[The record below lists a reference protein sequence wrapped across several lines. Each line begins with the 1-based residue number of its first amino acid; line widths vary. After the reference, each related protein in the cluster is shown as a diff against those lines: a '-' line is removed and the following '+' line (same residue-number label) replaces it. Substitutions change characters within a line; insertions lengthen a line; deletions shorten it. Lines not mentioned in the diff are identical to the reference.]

1 MGLGSLRRPSGGFK
15 VVLATLCALLPALPA
30 IAGSCRL
37 GAMAEFPITMTY
49 LRPVMTAKI
58 NDTDVRLLVDS
69 GAFYS
74 MLSAASAAELKL
86 RTYPAPFG
94 FYVVGVGGGSA
105 SASVTKVATF
115 TLTGVPLHNIE
126 FLVGGSQ
133 VGADTVGILG
143 QNVLHIADV
152 EYDLGQGH
160 IRLMKPLDCG
170 KTALAYWVGKSQ
182 GYSVMDIQTTTPQKP
197 FTQSSAYVNGREI
210 RVLFDSGAATSVL
223 SLKAAAR
230 VGITPDSPGVVYAG
244 HASGIGKN
252 TMPSYIAPFS
262 SFKIGQEEVR
272 NTRLRIADIDL
283 PDADMLIGADFF
295 LSHRMYVANSQHKL
309 YFTYNGGPV
318 FNLAGA
324 KYPST
329 GAPPSGA
336 AAADSAP
343 TDHSAVAAESPSVS
357 SGDSPAPA
365 KEAAGRD
372 DAAEYSR
379 RGAALASRRD
389 FQQALTNLTRA
400 CELAPDDADYFYQR
414 GIIYWQLKQA
424 TAAMADFDQAIKLR
438 PGDVTALVSR
448 ADLSLQA
455 GDKPHAGAD
464 LDAADAVA
472 PKQADVR
479 YQMAHAYERA
489 DLSNSAIAQYDLWIT
504 WHADDARIPE
514 ALNSRCWVRALFD
527 VELPLALKDCNAAL
541 KRSDKSSPL
550 YARAANGRGLVLLRM
565 GEYDKSIS
573 DYDVA
578 LKVNP
583 KDAWSWYGRG
593 IDKLRKQKTSEGE
606 ADIAQATALSS
617 KIADEYRRYGIAP

>member
-1 MGLGSLRRPSGGFK
+1 L
-15 VVLATLCALLPALPA
+15 LASLPAF
-30 IAGSCRL
+30 AGACRV
-37 GAMAEFPITMTY
+37 GAMAEFPITMTS

-86 RTYPAPFG
+86 RTYSAPFG

-105 SASVTKVATF
+105 SASIAKAATF
-115 TLTGVPLHNIE
+115 TLAGVPLHNIE

-152 EYDLGQGH
+152 EYDLGQG
-160 IRLMKPLDCG
+160 IVRLMKPLDCG
-170 KTALAYWVGKSQ
+170 KTLLAYWVGQSQ
-182 GYSVMDIQTTTPQKP
+182 SYSVMDIQSTTPQRP
-197 FTQSSAYVNGREI
+197 FTQSTAYVNGHEI
-210 RVLFDSGAATSVL
+210 RVMFDSGAATSVL

-230 VGITPDSPGVVYAG
+230 AGITPDSPGVVRAG
-244 HASGIGKN
+244 PSSGIGRN
-252 TMPSYIAPFS
+252 TFPSYIAFFS

-329 GAPPSGA
+329 GTPANGVT
-336 AAADSAP
+336 AADPAP
-343 TDHSAVAAESPSVS
+343 TDSSAVAAQSP
-357 SGDSPAPA
+357 PA
-365 KEAAGRD
+365 AADGE
-372 DAAEYSR
+372 DAAEYGR

-400 CELAPDDADYFYQR
+400 CELAPDNADYFYQR
-414 GIIYWQLKQA
+414 GMIYWQLRQSA
-424 TAAMADFDQAIKLR
+424 EAMADFDQAIKLM
-438 PGDVTALVSR
+438 PGNVTALVSR
-448 ADLSLQA
+448 ADLSLQE

-464 LDAADAVA
+464 LDSADAVA

-479 YQMAHAYERA
+479 FEMAHAYERA
-489 DLSNSAIAQYDLWIT
+489 DLSKSAIAQYDLWIT
-504 WHADDARIPE
+504 WHADDARLPQ
-514 ALNSRCWVRALFD
+514 ALNSRCWVRALID

-541 KRSDKSSPL
+541 RRADKSSPL
-550 YARAANGRGLVLLRM
+550 YARVANSRGLVLLRM
-565 GEYDKSIS
+565 GDYDKAIS
-573 DYDVA
+573 DYDA
-578 LKVNP
+578 SLKITP

-593 IDKLRKQKTSEGE
+593 IAKLRQQKTSDGQ
-606 ADIAQATALSS
+606 ADLAQATALSPR
-617 KIADEYRRYGIAP
+617 IADEFRRYGLAP